1 MLSKDERADA
11 SFCVDLGHTV
21 YSNTMPHA
29 ESILPKGI
37 EMHIVAIAGSLRQG
51 SMNRQLAEAAGRIV
65 YELDPAVQFTL
76 LDWADVPLF
85 NEDIERPAPPAVAR
99 VRENI
104 LDADGIWFFT
114 PEYNHFFPGPL
125 KNLLDWLSRPVSAA
139 QGQVLDGKPA
149 AISGIS
155 AGGSGTAIAQ
165 DHLVALISFLNMD
178 VMNKPRLTIPFGFS
192 KMNDGMLDLGDS
204 LPYLERQAQAFL
216 KFVASR

>member
-1 MLSKDERADA
+1 
-11 SFCVDLGHTV
+11 
-21 YSNTMPHA
+21 
-29 ESILPKGI
+29 
-37 EMHIVAIAGSLRQG
+37 MHIVAIAGSLRQG
-51 SMNRQLAEAAGRIV
+51 SMNRQLAEAARRTV
-65 YELDPAVQFTL
+65 YELDPAIQFTL
-76 LDWADVPLF
+76 LDWSDVPMF

-99 VRENI
+99 VREQI

-192 KMNDGMLDLGDS
+192 KMNDGVLDLGDS

-216 KFVASR
+216 KFVANH

>member
-1 MLSKDERADA
+1 
-11 SFCVDLGHTV
+11 
-21 YSNTMPHA
+21 
-29 ESILPKGI
+29 
-37 EMHIVAIAGSLRQG
+37 MHIVAIAGSLRQG

-99 VRENI
+99 VRKQI

-165 DHLVALISFLNMD
+165 DHLVALISFL
-178 VMNKPRLTIPFGFS
+178 TIPFGFS
-192 KMNDGMLDLGDS
+192 KMNDGVLDLGDS
-204 LPYLERQAQAFL
+204 LPYLERQAQTFL
-216 KFVASR
+216 EFVASR

>member
-1 MLSKDERADA
+1 
-11 SFCVDLGHTV
+11 
-21 YSNTMPHA
+21 
-29 ESILPKGI
+29 
-37 EMHIVAIAGSLRQG
+37 MHIVAIAGSLRQG
-51 SMNRQLAEAAGRIV
+51 SMNRQLAEAARRTV
-65 YELDPAVQFTL
+65 YELDPAIQFTL
-76 LDWADVPLF
+76 LDWADVPMF

-99 VRENI
+99 VRKQI

-192 KMNDGMLDLGDS
+192 KMNDGVLDLGDS
-204 LPYLERQAQAFL
+204 LPYLERQAQTFL
-216 KFVASR
+216 EFVASR

>member
-1 MLSKDERADA
+1 
-11 SFCVDLGHTV
+11 
-21 YSNTMPHA
+21 
-29 ESILPKGI
+29 
-37 EMHIVAIAGSLRQG
+37 MHIVAIAGSLRQG

-65 YELDPAVQFTL
+65 YELDPA
-76 LDWADVPLF
+76 DVPLF

-99 VRENI
+99 VREQI

-192 KMNDGMLDLGDS
+192 KMNDGVLDLGDS

-216 KFVASR
+216 KFVANR

>member
-1 MLSKDERADA
+1 
-11 SFCVDLGHTV
+11 
-21 YSNTMPHA
+21 
-29 ESILPKGI
+29 
-37 EMHIVAIAGSLRQG
+37 MHIVAIAGSLRQG
-51 SMNRQLAEAAGRIV
+51 SMNRQLAEAARRTLERMLELGARFPWHV
-65 YELDPAVQFTL
+65 YELDPAIQFTL
-76 LDWADVPLF
+76 LDWADVPMF

-99 VRENI
+99 VREHI

-192 KMNDGMLDLGDS
+192 KMNDGVLDLGDS
-204 LPYLERQAQAFL
+204 LPYLERQAQTFL
-216 KFVASR
+216 EFVASR